1 LQGILKFFADG
12 GPIMYLILL
21 MMIFG
26 TAVILERFIFIRFK
40 TRIDTET
47 FVNKVLELVKSGNI
61 ARAIEY
67 CSMSSA
73 ALPKIAKAGLLELS
87 NSPAEV
93 QNAMELAA
101 MAEVPKIEKR
111 TGYLSMIA
119 NVATLLGLLGTI
131 SGLINAFAAVAHAD
145 AADKASL
152 LTAGIS
158 VAMNA
163 TAFGL
168 GVAISCL
175 IAYTFLVES
184 TNELVDEI
192 NENSARLYIHM
203 TSKRL

>member
-1 LQGILKFFADG
+1 
-12 GPIMYLILL
+12 MYLILL

-47 FVNKVLELVKSGNI
+47 FVNKVLELVKSGNT

-67 CSMSSA
+67 CGMSNA
-73 ALPKIAKAGLLELS
+73 ALPKIAKAGLLELR

-203 TSKRL
+203 TSKRS